1 MSSDDDIERLL
12 REVEST
18 MSGQGAKPAAQS
30 GEMAK
35 STSNAKANAKAN
47 ATDEVAARP
56 GGTTLRTAV
65 VAAIVCGVGVFGFTF
80 FFQWLPIIDNPISS
94 GLGAG
99 VGAFLTA
106 LALGVINRR
115 WK

>member
-35 STSNAKANAKAN
+35 STSNAKANA
-47 ATDEVAARP
+47 TDEVAARP

-65 VAAIVCGVGVFGFTF
+65 VAAIVCGLGVFGFTF

>member
-35 STSNAKANAKAN
+35 STSNANAK
-47 ATDEVAARP
+47 ATDEVAARS

-65 VAAIVCGVGVFGFTF
+65 VAAIVCGLGVFGFTF